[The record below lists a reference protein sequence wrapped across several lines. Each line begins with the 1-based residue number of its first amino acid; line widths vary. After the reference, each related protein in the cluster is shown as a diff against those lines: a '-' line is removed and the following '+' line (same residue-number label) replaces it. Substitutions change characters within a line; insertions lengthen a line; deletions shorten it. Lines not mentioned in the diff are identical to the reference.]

1 MLSVL
6 MSMVRTTLTYG
17 VIEWTVTS
25 IFTQSL
31 DSTAE
36 EIWDAVESEE
46 TEKLSELLRTAAAT
60 DLSFKRRVRKTVLSP
75 SYDVTSY
82 RI

>member
-31 DSTAE
+31 ESTAE

-46 TEKLSELLRTAAAT
+46 MEKLSELLRTAAAT
-60 DLSFKRRVRKTVLSP
+60 DLSFTRRVRKSVLSP
-75 SYDVTSY
+75 
-82 RI
+82 

>member
-1 MLSVL
+1 

-46 TEKLSELLRTAAAT
+46 TEKLCELLRTAAVT
-60 DLSFKRRVRKTVLSP
+60 DLSFKRRVRKSALSP
-75 SYDVTSY
+75 WYDVNSC
-82 RI
+82 RK

>member
-46 TEKLSELLRTAAAT
+46 TEKLCELLRTAAVT
-60 DLSFKRRVRKTVLSP
+60 DFSFKRRVRKSALSP
-75 SYDVTSY
+75 WYDVNSC
-82 RI
+82 RK